1 MKDLGVLSYFL
12 GLEVTS
18 SDDGYLLSQVKY
30 ASDLV
35 SKAEL
40 NDGKSVST
48 PLEPNVKLTPMDG
61 SPLFDPTRYRQ
72 SVGSLIYLTM
82 TRLDIAYVLHIV
94 SQFMAGPR
102 STHYAAILHI
112 IRHVKGTLFH
122 GLHFCTNSFPV
133 LCAYSDTDWAGNPS
147 DRRSTTGYYLFL
159 GNSLISWQS
168 KKQTI
173 PSWSSTEAKTVI
185 LRRRR
190 KPKIHR
196 KPKPAGNQFIES
208 TETQGE
214 VITDPNSSATAT
226 PAPDEHDKDEEREEA
241 IKCLSCF
248 SFCIP
253 TGSGFWIFQAPKG
266 GQVIESPQ
274 IPEEDQIPSDRT
286 KCWLFGIFTSV
297 KRETP
302 VEQGADLEAGPVETI
317 DSNDIAGN
325 AVVTYASA
333 SEPRGLEILKSIVYG
348 GLIESITS
356 LGVVSSAAGG
366 GASTLNILAL
376 GLANLISGLIILIHS
391 LSDLKNDRSGA
402 EGVIGEISTQEDRY
416 QELLGRRENFCLHTT
431 VSILSYLIFGLV
443 PPVVY
448 GFSFRQSNDTDLKLA
463 AVAAASFVC
472 IILLAI
478 GKAYVGKAPRSYF
491 RTVLFYVI
499 AGFSASGV
507 SFLVGELV
515 RKLLEKLG
523 WFESSSDLIMPLL
536 EAKTFE
542 GEWASF

>member
-1 MKDLGVLSYFL
+1 MKQPQQEQENRPRQEEEEEEEEVVALRWRQYPGPETDSAKIGTEESTERILSTGNVYGEDEEVEIIEEIEELDVEGVLRKQNTHDL
-12 GLEVTS
+12 ICPICHS
-18 SDDGYLLSQVKY
+18 SI
-30 ASDLV
+30 
-35 SKAEL
+35 
-40 NDGKSVST
+40 
-48 PLEPNVKLTPMDG
+48 
-61 SPLFDPTRYRQ
+61 TR
-72 SVGSLIYLTM
+72 
-82 TRLDIAYVLHIV
+82 
-94 SQFMAGPR
+94 
-102 STHYAAILHI
+102 
-112 IRHVKGTLFH
+112 
-122 GLHFCTNSFPV
+122 
-133 LCAYSDTDWAGNPS
+133 
-147 DRRSTTGYYLFL
+147 
-159 GNSLISWQS
+159 
-168 KKQTI
+168 
-173 PSWSSTEAKTVI
+173 TVI

-190 KPKIHR
+190 KPEIHR
-196 KPKPAGNQFIES
+196 KPKHAGNQSDES
-208 TETQGE
+208 TEAQGE

-302 VEQGADLEAGPVETI
+302 VEQGGDLEAGPVETT
-317 DSNDIAGN
+317 DSNDIAGT
-325 AVVTYASA
+325 AVVKYAIA
-333 SEPRGLEILKSIVYG
+333 CEPRGLEILKSIVYG

-376 GLANLISGLIILIHS
+376 GLANLISGLIILFHS

-402 EGVIGEISTQEDRY
+402 GGVISETREDRY

-478 GKAYVGKAPRSYF
+478 GKAYVGKPQRSYF

-523 WFESSSDLIMPLL
+523 WFGSSSDLTMPLL

-542 GEWASF
+542 GAWMSF

>member
-1 MKDLGVLSYFL
+1 MKQPQQEQENRPRQAEEEEEVVALRWRQHPGPETDSAKNGIGTEESTERTLSTGNVYGEDEEVEIIEEIQEELDVEGVLRKQN
-12 GLEVTS
+12 TH
-18 SDDGYLLSQVKY
+18 
-30 ASDLV
+30 DLIC
-35 SKAEL
+35 
-40 NDGKSVST
+40 
-48 PLEPNVKLTPMDG
+48 PNCH
-61 SPLFDPTRYRQ
+61 SCITR
-72 SVGSLIYLTM
+72 
-82 TRLDIAYVLHIV
+82 
-94 SQFMAGPR
+94 
-102 STHYAAILHI
+102 
-112 IRHVKGTLFH
+112 
-122 GLHFCTNSFPV
+122 
-133 LCAYSDTDWAGNPS
+133 
-147 DRRSTTGYYLFL
+147 
-159 GNSLISWQS
+159 
-168 KKQTI
+168 
-173 PSWSSTEAKTVI
+173 TVI

-196 KPKPAGNQFIES
+196 KPKPAGNQFLES

-302 VEQGADLEAGPVETI
+302 VEQGGDLEAGPVETT
-317 DSNDIAGN
+317 DSNDIPGTAI
-325 AVVTYASA
+325 A
-333 SEPRGLEILKSIVYG
+333 SESRGLEILKSIVYG

-402 EGVIGEISTQEDRY
+402 GGVISETSTQEDRY

-478 GKAYVGKAPRSYF
+478 GKAYVGKPQRSYF

-507 SFLVGELV
+507 SLLVGELV